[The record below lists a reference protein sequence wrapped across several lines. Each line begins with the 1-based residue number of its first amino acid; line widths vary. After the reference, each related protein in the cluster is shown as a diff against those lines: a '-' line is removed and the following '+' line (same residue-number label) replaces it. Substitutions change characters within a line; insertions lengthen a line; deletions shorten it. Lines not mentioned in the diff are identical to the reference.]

1 MFTKLGNN
9 IIVAFALVLA
19 AVLAVGGIS
28 MFSANA
34 IMDNT
39 HHIEE
44 ESKHIRII
52 DGIHASV
59 YRLILSIHHFIIVH
73 NPEYFE
79 DANRLLKEIERKVQE
94 YIKIEEAETYP
105 EKEIEIR
112 LLKEIEDNIG
122 KIRGHSGWLVEEFS
136 KTGRID
142 DRKLIDL
149 ENFAY
154 NIESKVAEINKVH
167 FDQISNRV
175 KRSKESMGLILRLYI
190 IFSVAGVISVV
201 LGHIL
206 LSRKVVM
213 PIQRL
218 ASATIELAEGNLS
231 TRVAI
236 DSRTEIGSLYRSF
249 NIMAK
254 KLEEHEKKLKDFNL
268 ITSGVNHEIR
278 TALNPLSINVQL
290 LRKEISKIDNP
301 KAGNLLD
308 TIAIVEHEINRI
320 NNVMEEFVRIAKFP
334 HPRFRKED
342 INLIIKEVAEL
353 ISPRAKESGV
363 EVCLSLPNEIP
374 LLMLDSEQ
382 MKQVILNLSV
392 NAIQAMPDGGTLTI
406 GTLKDGQKILIRVS
420 DTGKGIPP
428 EIMKDIFTPIFSTK
442 EEGLG
447 LGLSIAQRIVEA
459 HGGKIMCRSE
469 INKGAVFEIMIPLKI

>member
-1 MFTKLGNN
+1 MFTKLGSN
-9 IIVAFALVLA
+9 IIVAFVLVLA

-79 DANRLLKEIERKVQE
+79 DANRLLKEIERKVEE

-112 LLKEIEDNIG
+112 LLKEIRDNIG

-136 KTGRID
+136 KTRRIN

-190 IFSVAGVISVV
+190 IFPVVGVISVV

-218 ASATIELAEGNLS
+218 ASA
-231 TRVAI
+231 
-236 DSRTEIGSLYRSF
+236 SL
-249 NIMAK
+249 
-254 KLEEHEKKLKDFNL
+254 
-268 ITSGVNHEIR
+268 
-278 TALNPLSINVQL
+278 
-290 LRKEISKIDNP
+290 
-301 KAGNLLD
+301 
-308 TIAIVEHEINRI
+308 
-320 NNVMEEFVRIAKFP
+320 
-334 HPRFRKED
+334 
-342 INLIIKEVAEL
+342 
-353 ISPRAKESGV
+353 
-363 EVCLSLPNEIP
+363 
-374 LLMLDSEQ
+374 
-382 MKQVILNLSV
+382 
-392 NAIQAMPDGGTLTI
+392 
-406 GTLKDGQKILIRVS
+406 
-420 DTGKGIPP
+420 
-428 EIMKDIFTPIFSTK
+428 
-442 EEGLG
+442 
-447 LGLSIAQRIVEA
+447 
-459 HGGKIMCRSE
+459 
-469 INKGAVFEIMIPLKI
+469 